1 MFSSLLNISFHCRAR
16 FFFFAKWRSELFL
29 RIRPRL
35 PASKRIFIRSEIFQS
50 KPVTCH
56 LTERSR
62 RTVGTFLFPL
72 QPAAS
77 SAQQHPAHGPSS
89 QAAGCSV
96 ALAAWKVVGIIQE
109 EKRSMFPERG
119 FNTCLKPLL
128 PLQGPSGNCGSFVHL
143 SDAAAYYRI
152 RNDKYAERFDVSISL
167 NSSGARAES
176 SWSYCFHLTWKVEQM
191 LESK

>member
-1 MFSSLLNISFHCRAR
+1 MHLYQVWKISKQTDYVPLDRALQKNRRHIPVLTTTSSTQHAVPSC
-16 FFFFAKWRSELFL
+16 WMQCGPDS
-29 RIRPRL
+29 
-35 PASKRIFIRSEIFQS
+35 
-50 KPVTCH
+50 
-56 LTERSR
+56 TES
-62 RTVGTFLFPL
+62 
-72 QPAAS
+72 
-77 SAQQHPAHGPSS
+77 
-89 QAAGCSV
+89 CEE
-96 ALAAWKVVGIIQE
+96 VGILQE
-109 EKRSMFPERG
+109 EKRSVFLKWG